1 MVVVAQRCGRVPR
14 GDLLV
19 AGHRELEV
27 RRLGYAG
34 RAGERRGVERRWLA
48 DGGEKLLVKCC
59 SAGAMAAATELTV
72 RGDEATASSEA
83 RACCL
88 VESAGRNGAPL

>member
-1 MVVVAQRCGRVPR
+1 MVAQRCGRVPR
-14 GDLLV
+14 GDLHV

-27 RRLGYAG
+27 RRLGYAD
-34 RAGERRGVERRWLA
+34 RAGVRRGAERRWLA

-72 RGDEATASSEA
+72 Q
-83 RACCL
+83 
-88 VESAGRNGAPL
+88 GA